1 MALSFL
7 SEQCLIYPLHTI
19 KREIYAERNV
29 KNELILWINF
39 PENEFEGKKESTVQS
54 PPQKLP
60 PACLDY
66 LTARPK

>member
-1 MALSFL
+1 MALSFQL
-7 SEQCLIYPLHTI
+7 EQCLIYLLHTMQ
-19 KREIYAERNV
+19 REIYAERNA

-39 PENEFEGKKESTVQS
+39 PENEFEGQKESTVQS

-60 PACLDY
+60 PASLDY